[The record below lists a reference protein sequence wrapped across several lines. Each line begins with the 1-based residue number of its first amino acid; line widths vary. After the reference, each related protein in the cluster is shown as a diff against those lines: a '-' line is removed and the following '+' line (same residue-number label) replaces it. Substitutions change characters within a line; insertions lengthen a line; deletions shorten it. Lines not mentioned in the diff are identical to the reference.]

1 VRRRTVGA
9 LGSAVV
15 AVAALGAA
23 CSASAG
29 GPVAQAAA
37 KPPAPKLVRFDSCD
51 RFLGTVRARAL
62 ERVGPWGIG
71 TTGPMLGMVPE
82 GAVAD
87 RASAPAASGAAAPR
101 EGVDFS
107 GTNLQEAG
115 VDEPDMVKTDGR
127 TIYSIADGGVRV
139 TDISGGAPPSAIE

>member
-1 VRRRTVGA
+1 M
-9 LGSAVV
+9 
-15 AVAALGAA
+15 
-23 CSASAG
+23 
-29 GPVAQAAA
+29 
-37 KPPAPKLVRFDSCD
+37 
-51 RFLGTVRARAL
+51 RARAL

-71 TTGPMLGMVPE
+71 STGPMLGMLPE

-87 RASAPAASGAAAPR
+87 RAAAPAASGAAAPR

-139 TDISGGAPPSAIE
+139 TDIWAAPRGALARASRRTPCTPRGWCSRATAWS